1 MKKNVWLTWAFLF
14 IVLVVVSP
22 VAAKKAGEIK
32 DNVYLDGNYKFS
44 LNVPAG
50 WSPTIKDE
58 KSPVR
63 LVMMQSSYP
72 VPTQFQ
78 DRRDYAQIPTMTVLY
93 DTTSLTA
100 EQFVDTLLDNKS
112 KSKQRAFFVK
122 NMPLISK
129 THDILKRSTGTLGN
143 AKTVTLEVRQKYALE
158 VAQAGSDMA
167 DVINDY
173 KAGTIFV
180 AVKDGKVFV
189 FHSIAEYQLISSYQ
203 TIFGGTIASIK
214 FE

>member
-22 VAAKKAGEIK
+22 VVAKKAGEVK

-58 KSPVR
+58 KIPLR
-63 LVMMQSSYP
+63 IVMMQSGYP

-78 DRRDYAQIPTMTVLY
+78 DRRDYAQIPTMAVLY

-100 EQFVDTLLDNKS
+100 EQFVDSLLDSKC

-129 THDILKRSTGTLGN
+129 THEILKRSTGTSGN
-143 AKTVTLEVRQKYALE
+143 AKTITLEIRQQYSLE
-158 VAQAGSDMA
+158 VAQGGSDMA

-189 FHSIAEYQLISSYQ
+189 FHGICEYKLVTSYQ
-203 TIFGGTIASIK
+203 TIFGATIASVK